1 MGELEHGEELESGR
15 RRRRKE
21 RRVTGE
27 LTLSFPCRDALLAH
41 LPPEWSGAGER
52 HGVDGPGERL
62 CVGEPER
69 LSLDDWWKPEE
80 KLRELCMGGGGGCLD
95 SFFRMLR
102 RRLHR
107 NEQQNRHGICVGLDL
122 EKKKKKQK
130 FTEPQHC

>member
-1 MGELEHGEELESGR
+1 M
-15 RRRRKE
+15 
-21 RRVTGE
+21 
-27 LTLSFPCRDALLAH
+27 
-41 LPPEWSGAGER
+41 
-52 HGVDGPGERL
+52 DGPGERL

-122 EKKKKKQK
+122 EEKKK
-130 FTEPQHC
+130 TEVH